1 MVLTNL
7 NINLV
12 SAQHNGNVLANTL
25 KIAVPIWHILIG
37 DSRSD
42 IEHDDA
48 ALALDVISITKT
60 TKLFLPGG
68 IPDIETDRAEISG
81 KGKWVDFDTESGYTK
96 KRSSGTELS
105 QLLCYCKEPRLTNV
119 LLLEFTSKMALSI
132 REIRL

>member
-12 SAQHNGNVLANTL
+12 SAQYNGNVLANTL
-25 KIAVPIWHILIG
+25 KIAVPIWHILVG

-48 ALALDVISITKT
+48 ALALDVISIAKT
-60 TKLFLPGG
+60 TKLFLSSG

-96 KRSSGTELS
+96 KGQQELNYHSCSAIVRSHDLPMYFFSNS
-105 QLLCYCKEPRLTNV
+105 PVRW
-119 LLLEFTSKMALSI
+119 
-132 REIRL
+132 R